1 MTLKIYGIP
10 ASRAIRPLWA
20 AEELGLTYENIPLHY
35 ASPEVKSAPYLKLNP
50 NGLVPTIEDD
60 GLVLFESL
68 AITLH
73 LAQKH
78 EAGGLW
84 PASQDARAQALQ
96 WTLWAATAVEPLT
109 TQWTQH
115 SRMLPPE
122 RRRPELV
129 DEALQA
135 LSQRFAVLDG
145 HLAGRDYLLG
155 ADFTVADLNLAA
167 VLHRFAELG
176 GERHAAAW
184 GWHQRCLARPA
195 ARRAFALREQA
206 ASR

>member
-20 AEELGLTYENIPLHY
+20 AEELGLAYENIPLHY
-35 ASPEVKSAPYLKLNP
+35 ASPEVKAAPYLKLNP

-73 LAQKH
+73 LARKH
-78 EAGGLW
+78 AAAGLW
-84 PASQDARAQALQ
+84 PADADAQSLALQ
-96 WTLWAATAVEPLT
+96 WTLWAATSVEPLT

-122 RRRPELV
+122 RRRPELA

-135 LSQRFAVLDG
+135 LARRFAVLEAQ
-145 HLAGRDYLLG
+145 LAQRDYLLG
-155 ADFTVADLNLAA
+155 KEFSVADLNLAA

-176 GERHAAAW
+176 GERYAAAW
-184 GWHQRCLARPA
+184 DWHRRCLARPA
-195 ARRAFALREQA
+195 ARRAFALREQPA
-206 ASR
+206 R